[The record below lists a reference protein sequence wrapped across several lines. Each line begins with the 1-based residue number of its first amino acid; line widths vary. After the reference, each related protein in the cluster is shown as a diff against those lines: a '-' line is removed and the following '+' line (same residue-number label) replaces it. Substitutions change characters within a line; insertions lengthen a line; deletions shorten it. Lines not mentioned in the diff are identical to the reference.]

1 MVVELISVGT
11 EILLGNIVNTNATY
25 LAEKCA
31 LLGCSLYHQTVVG
44 DNEERMEEAIRQA
57 IERADIVILT
67 GGLGPTKDDLTK
79 EVTAKVFGRKLY
91 MDEHSKA
98 RIQDYFEKIKSKK
111 VTENNWKQALVPE
124 GAIVID
130 NLNGTAPGLI
140 LEDKERG
147 KAAILIPG
155 PPNEMKP
162 MFEHDIAPYLNK
174 KQPEGIY
181 SQMVKV
187 CGIGES
193 RAETMVADLMD
204 AQTNPT
210 LAPYAKTG
218 EVHFRVTARACSEEA
233 AEKLMEP
240 MFEHDIAP
248 YLNKKQPEGIYSQMV
263 KVCGIGES
271 RAETMVADLMDAQTN
286 PTLAPYAKTGEVHFR
301 VTARACSEEAAEKL
315 MEPMIEEMKKR
326 FGDAVYTTEENV
338 TLEESVIRLLEEK
351 KMTVT
356 TAESCTGGK
365 LSGRLLNVSGASG
378 VYNEGYITYANASKE
393 KILGVKHETLE
404 TYGAVSEQTAAE
416 MALGA
421 AKAAGADAALSV
433 TGIAGPG
440 GGTAEKP
447 VGLVY
452 IGCAVNGE
460 VTVREYRFTGNREK
474 NRDYAVAR
482 AITLLREELL
492 KRA

>member
-91 MDEHSKA
+91 MDEHSRT
-98 RIQDYFEKIKSKK
+98 RIRDYFEKIKSKK

-181 SQMVKV
+181 S
-187 CGIGES
+187 
-193 RAETMVADLMD
+193 
-204 AQTNPT
+204 
-210 LAPYAKTG
+210 
-218 EVHFRVTARACSEEA
+218 H
-233 AEKLMEP
+233 
-240 MFEHDIAP
+240 
-248 YLNKKQPEGIYSQMV
+248 MV

-365 LSGRLLNVSGASG
+365 LSGRLLNVAGASG

>member
-181 SQMVKV
+181 S
-187 CGIGES
+187 
-193 RAETMVADLMD
+193 
-204 AQTNPT
+204 
-210 LAPYAKTG
+210 
-218 EVHFRVTARACSEEA
+218 H
-233 AEKLMEP
+233 
-240 MFEHDIAP
+240 
-248 YLNKKQPEGIYSQMV
+248 MV

-365 LSGRLLNVSGASG
+365 LSGRLLNVAGASG

>member
-181 SQMVKV
+181 S
-187 CGIGES
+187 
-193 RAETMVADLMD
+193 
-204 AQTNPT
+204 
-210 LAPYAKTG
+210 
-218 EVHFRVTARACSEEA
+218 H
-233 AEKLMEP
+233 
-240 MFEHDIAP
+240 
-248 YLNKKQPEGIYSQMV
+248 MV

-365 LSGRLLNVSGASG
+365 LSGRLLNVAGASS

-421 AKAAGADAALSV
+421 TKAAGADAALSV

>member
-162 MFEHDIAPYLNK
+162 MFEHDIAPDLNK

-181 SQMVKV
+181 SHMVKV
-187 CGIGES
+187 CGIG
-193 RAETMVADLMD
+193 D

-210 LAPYAKTG
+210 L
-218 EVHFRVTARACSEEA
+218 S
-233 AEKLMEP
+233 
-240 MFEHDIAP
+240 
-248 YLNKKQPEGIYSQMV
+248 
-263 KVCGIGES
+263 
-271 RAETMVADLMDAQTN
+271 
-286 PTLAPYAKTGEVHFR
+286 PYAKTGEVHFR

-452 IGCAVNGE
+452 IGCAVKGE

>member
-91 MDEHSKA
+91 MDERSKA

-181 SQMVKV
+181 SHMVKV

-218 EVHFRVTARACSEEA
+218 EVHFRVTARACSEE
-233 AEKLMEP
+233 
-240 MFEHDIAP
+240 
-248 YLNKKQPEGIYSQMV
+248 V
-263 KVCGIGES
+263 
-271 RAETMVADLMDAQTN
+271 
-286 PTLAPYAKTGEVHFR
+286 
-301 VTARACSEEAAEKL
+301 AEKL

-365 LSGRLLNVSGASG
+365 LSGRLLNVAGASG

>member
-11 EILLGNIVNTNATY
+11 EILLGNIVNTIAAY

-155 PPNEMKP
+155 PPNEMK
-162 MFEHDIAPYLNK
+162 
-174 KQPEGIY
+174 
-181 SQMVKV
+181 
-187 CGIGES
+187 
-193 RAETMVADLMD
+193 
-204 AQTNPT
+204 
-210 LAPYAKTG
+210 
-218 EVHFRVTARACSEEA
+218 
-233 AEKLMEP
+233 P

>member
-91 MDEHSKA
+91 MDEHSRT
-98 RIQDYFEKIKSKK
+98 RIRDYFEKIKSKK

-155 PPNEMKP
+155 PPNEMK
-162 MFEHDIAPYLNK
+162 
-174 KQPEGIY
+174 
-181 SQMVKV
+181 
-187 CGIGES
+187 
-193 RAETMVADLMD
+193 
-204 AQTNPT
+204 
-210 LAPYAKTG
+210 
-218 EVHFRVTARACSEEA
+218 
-233 AEKLMEP
+233 P